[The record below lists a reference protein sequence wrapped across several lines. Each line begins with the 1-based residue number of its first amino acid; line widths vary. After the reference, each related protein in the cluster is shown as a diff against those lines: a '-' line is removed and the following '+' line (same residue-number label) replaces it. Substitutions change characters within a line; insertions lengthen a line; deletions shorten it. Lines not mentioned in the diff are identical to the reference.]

1 MSGDFHSLGSS
12 GKTVKREQLLISQ
25 LHSHEFSGKLRL
37 QYRGTSFFDT
47 RAEQRIHQGNL
58 MHELFSRI
66 RSTADIDK
74 AIEAIRREGMVE
86 TADAEKLKGEIS
98 RLIQDSD
105 VMEWFD
111 GSWKVIAEQDILT
124 PEGTLKR
131 PDRVMLKDEQ
141 VIVVDYKFG
150 RQQSASHRSQV
161 KKYTLMLE
169 EMSYGE
175 VKGFIWYVNLKEV
188 VKV

>member
-1 MSGDFHSLGSS
+1 
-12 GKTVKREQLLISQ
+12 
-25 LHSHEFSGKLRL
+25 
-37 QYRGTSFFDT
+37 
-47 RAEQRIHQGNL
+47 
-58 MHELFSRI
+58 
-66 RSTADIDK
+66 
-74 AIEAIRREGMVE
+74 MVE

-98 RLIQDSD
+98 RLIQESD

-175 VKGFIWYVNLKEV
+175 VKGFIWYVNLTEV

>member
-1 MSGDFHSLGSS
+1 M
-12 GKTVKREQLLISQ
+12 I
-25 LHSHEFSGKLRL
+25 
-37 QYRGTSFFDT
+37 
-47 RAEQRIHQGNL
+47 
-58 MHELFSRI
+58 
-66 RSTADIDK
+66 
-74 AIEAIRREGMVE
+74 E
-86 TADAEKLKGEIS
+86 TADAEKLKSEIS
-98 RLIQDSD
+98 RLIEDSN
-105 VMEWFD
+105 VLEWFD

-161 KKYTLMLE
+161 RRYVKMLR
-169 EMSYGE
+169 EMSYGA
-175 VKGFIWYVNLKEV
+175 VKGVIWYVNLKEV